1 MVGTIPSR
9 CSIPFLMSLQ
19 ALSLTGMGILIP
31 EVRNGA
37 GRHSAHLDPAKAT
50 IGLKLNFITQPI
62 YLWAITTVKI
72 SIALFLLRIAP
83 NKFYKKLLWGI
94 IAFLIIYTAVCFV
107 TIVLQCK
114 NLAVLWDF
122 GVKTTCWTATT
133 LRGLGYTNSCE

>member
-1 MVGTIPSR
+1 
-9 CSIPFLMSLQ
+9 
-19 ALSLTGMGILIP
+19 MGILIP

-62 YLWAITTVKI
+62 YLWAITTVKT

-94 IAFLIIYTAVCFV
+94 IAFLIIYTAVCFM

-133 LRGLGYTNSCE
+133 LRALGYTNSCK